1 MHHIQKHILKTLMYT
16 KRARFSEMRPPK
28 VDSNAYS
35 YHLKALQKDKF
46 VEKTEKGYR
55 LSPGGLS
62 YVDKISIEKFE
73 TRVQP
78 KLTHM
83 LVIKNHSG
91 QLLLISKSKQPF
103 IGSWMLPYGK
113 LHMEDSSFMTAA
125 IREADEKLRF
135 IPNNLT
141 QQGNVYIRAF
151 INGELVSSIVANIFT
166 GFASRSV
173 PIGDDARWFHLSE
186 LKELNL
192 APAVAEIIDAIDQS
206 DGIFFRQFDI
216 DW

>member
-1 MHHIQKHILKTLMYT
+1 MYA
-16 KRARFSEMRPPK
+16 KIARFSEMRPPK

-35 YHLKALQKDKF
+35 YHLKALQKDKL
-46 VEKTEKGYR
+46 VEKHESGYR
-55 LSPGGLS
+55 LSPLGLS

-73 TRVQP
+73 PRLQP

-83 LVIKNHSG
+83 LVIWNEKG

-125 IREADEKLRF
+125 IREADEKLHF
-135 IPNNLT
+135 TPEGLVHK
-141 QQGNVYIRAF
+141 GSAYIRAF
-151 INGELVSSIVANIFT
+151 INRQLVSSIVSNVFT
-166 GFASRSV
+166 GLTFSSTK
-173 PIGDDARWFHLSE
+173 IGDDARWFDRSE
-186 LKELNL
+186 LRTVLL
-192 APAVAEIIDAIDQS
+192 APAVQEIVELIDNKNEP
-206 DGIFFRQFDI
+206 FFEQFDI